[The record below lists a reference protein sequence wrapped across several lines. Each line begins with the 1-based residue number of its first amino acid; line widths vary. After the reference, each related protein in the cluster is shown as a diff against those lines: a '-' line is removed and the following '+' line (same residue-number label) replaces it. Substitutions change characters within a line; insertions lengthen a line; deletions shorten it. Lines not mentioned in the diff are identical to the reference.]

1 MDWDDVKKFLAEHKD
16 DEEYQTLVSEL
27 APEGESKAISAE
39 QVSEYLQTA
48 EGKSIIQPM
57 MDKRVTEG
65 IKTYRENNFEKEVK
79 EQVAKEILRLNPQET
94 PEQKQIREL
103 RDDVEKE
110 RKARERDNLR
120 RQIVEEAAKRNLT
133 TFWVDDFPGS
143 SLDEAKVFMGKI
155 ESSYKDL
162 ETRVK
167 NELISSQSYKPGS
180 GRERDDKKNKLD
192 VSKLSQQDLI
202 ALEMEGKLDEAL
214 GA

>member
-27 APEGESKAISAE
+27 APEGESKTISTE
-39 QVSEYLQTA
+39 QVNEFLQTA

-120 RQIVEEAAKRNLT
+120 RQIVEEAAKRNLA

>member
-1 MDWDDVKKFLAEHKD
+1 
-16 DEEYQTLVSEL
+16 
-27 APEGESKAISAE
+27 
-39 QVSEYLQTA
+39 
-48 EGKSIIQPM
+48 M

-180 GRERDDKKNKLD
+180 VRERDDKKNKLD